1 MKKNLFGWLAMAAM
15 LMGTGCSTDEVVN
28 DYSPENAIQ
37 FGTYVGRDAQS
48 RVAETDL
55 REVKKDGFGVFANYT
70 NGGTGLLPNFMN
82 NQSVTWNEGEG
93 VWKYSPIKYWPNT
106 NGAQV
111 SFWAY
116 SPYCST
122 DWKED
127 ALVPSFTISDGT
139 DYVVAHTTSQKQGV
153 NDDIMFT
160 FGHIMSKVG
169 FKVEAIIDDIENEE
183 TNGNPV
189 NGNPDENT
197 DLTPNNTIPSETNI
211 VVTEVKLVGKLD
223 KTGTMTGTNNGWEM
237 DVDNNTNEDITYT
250 LNHTNFKNTG
260 YHACGYNATNGEYT
274 YLPGQLV
281 AVEKADLNN
290 PDSYFMFLPQTA
302 DFTITVKYHVITGD
316 AGLSTKYSD
325 VENTV
330 TADVEDFD
338 FESGNA
344 YNFVLQLG
352 LTAVKLSADVSGWEP
367 ASDYYVNVPL
377 NDATVINQPR

>member
-15 LMGTGCSTDEVVN
+15 LVGTGCSTDEVVN

-37 FGTYVGRDAQS
+37 FGTYVGRDAES

-55 REVKKDGFGVFANYT
+55 EEVQKDGFGVFANYT
-70 NGGTGLLPNFMN
+70 NGSTGLIPNFMN
-82 NQSVTWNEGEG
+82 NQSVTWNEGEN

-106 NGAQV
+106 KDAKV

-116 SPYCST
+116 SPYCAT
-122 DWKED
+122 DWNID
-127 ALVPSFTISDGT
+127 ASAPFFTISDGT

-153 NDDIMFT
+153 NDNIKFT

-169 FKVEAIIDDIENEE
+169 FKVEAIIDEIENEE

-189 NGNPDENT
+189 NGKPDENS
-197 DLTPNNTIPSETNI
+197 DLTSNTIPSETNI

-223 KTGTMTGTNNGWEM
+223 QTGTMTGTTTGWNM
-237 DVDNNTNEDITYT
+237 AVVDYTGTDITYT
-250 LNHTNFKNTG
+250 LDHTNFENTG
-260 YHACGYNATNGEYT
+260 CHACGYNATNGYT

-281 AVEKADLNN
+281 EVEKSELNN
-290 PDSYFMFLPQTA
+290 SDSYFMFLPQTA

-330 TADVEDFD
+330 AADVKN
-338 FESGNA
+338 FEFKSGKA
-344 YNFVLQLG
+344 YDFVLQLG
-352 LTAVKLSADVSGWEP
+352 LTAVKLSAEVSGWEA

-377 NDATVINQPR
+377 NDATVINQP

>member
-15 LMGTGCSTDEVVN
+15 LVGTGCSTDEVVN

-70 NGGTGLLPNFMN
+70 NGGTGLIPNFMN
-82 NQSVTWNEGEG
+82 NQSVTWNDGEN

-106 NGAQV
+106 KDAKV

-116 SPYCST
+116 SPYCAT
-122 DWKED
+122 DWDKD
-127 ALVPSFTISDGT
+127 ASAPFFTISDGT

-153 NDDIMFT
+153 NDNIKFT

-169 FKVEAIIDDIENEE
+169 FKVEAIIDEIENEE
-183 TNGNPV
+183 GDSKTPV
-189 NGNPDENT
+189 NGNPDENS
-197 DLTPNNTIPSETNI
+197 DLTNNDIPSETNI
-211 VVTEVKLVGKLD
+211 VVTDVQLVGKLD

-237 DVDNNTNEDITYT
+237 EVDNNTDEDITYT
-250 LNHTNFKNTG
+250 LNHTNFENTG
-260 YHACGYNATNGEYT
+260 YHACGYNATNNEYT
-274 YLPGQLV
+274 YLPGQL
-281 AVEKADLNN
+281 ATKDKAQLNN
-290 PDSYFMFLPQTA
+290 DDSYFMFLPQTA
-302 DFTITVKYHVITGD
+302 DFTITIKYNVITGD
-316 AGLSTKYSD
+316 AGLATKYSN
-325 VENTV
+325 VQNTV
-330 TADVEDFD
+330 VAEVKSFP

-352 LTAVKLSADVSGWEP
+352 LTAVKLSAEVDGWGT
-367 ASDYYVNVPL
+367 ASDRYVNVPL
-377 NDATVINQPR
+377 NEATTVTPAP